1 VNENKTPAPP
11 AAATTA
17 ARPLPERIENVIALG
32 NHALIVLRDPTPDDA
47 GAYLVPVPDAL
58 FWQKTRPHV
67 LRVVSERP
75 SARPL
80 LFIVRPEHADADRAA
95 LDAVLEKQGGPV
107 PHVLR
112 AGKGGKPF
120 TEWRLFPDH
129 EATVELIAT
138 TPRA

>member
-1 VNENKTPAPP
+1 MKDPQ
-11 AAATTA
+11 TA
-17 ARPLPERIENVIALG
+17 APVSPSGPAVTDFTPPVPLL
-32 NHALIVLRDPTPDDA
+32 VLRDPTPDDA

-75 SARPL
+75 SGGPL

-112 AGKGGKPF
+112 AGEGGKPI

-129 EATVELIAT
+129 VTTVELVAK
-138 TPRA
+138 TPRPAGMATEGA